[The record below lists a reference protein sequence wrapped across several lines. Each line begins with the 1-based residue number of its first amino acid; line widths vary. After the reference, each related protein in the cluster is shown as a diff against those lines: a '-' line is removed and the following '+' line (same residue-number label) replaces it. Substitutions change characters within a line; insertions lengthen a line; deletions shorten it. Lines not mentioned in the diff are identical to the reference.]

1 MRFIFVYTPFYTNAD
16 WILLMRRMKIMK
28 ILDFY
33 WSSNTDWWEWKP
45 NGMRVIKPDA
55 PKEAQESY
63 KHYLEQ
69 ISWRTGKIII
79 NINIYLKINY
89 YQFFEF

>member
-1 MRFIFVYTPFYTNAD
+1 
-16 WILLMRRMKIMK
+16 MRRMKIMK

-55 PKEAQESY
+55 PKGCTRELQT
-63 KHYLEQ
+63 LFRTD
-69 ISWRTGKIII
+69 IRRTGEIII
-79 NINIYLKINY
+79 KINIYLKINY

>member
-1 MRFIFVYTPFYTNAD
+1 
-16 WILLMRRMKIMK
+16 MRRMKIMK

-69 ISWRTGKIII
+69 ISGEQGKS
-79 NINIYLKINY
+79 L
-89 YQFFEF
+89 

>member
-1 MRFIFVYTPFYTNAD
+1 MRIKFVYTHLYTNDD
-16 WILLMRRMKIMK
+16 WILLIRMMKIMK

-33 WSSNTDWWEWKP
+33 WSSNTDWWEWNP

-69 ISWRTGKIII
+69 IS
-79 NINIYLKINY
+79 
-89 YQFFEF
+89 

>member
-1 MRFIFVYTPFYTNAD
+1 
-16 WILLMRRMKIMK
+16 MRRMKIMK

-33 WSSNTDWWEWKP
+33 WSSNTDWWEWNP

-69 ISWRTGKIII
+69 IS
-79 NINIYLKINY
+79 
-89 YQFFEF
+89 

>member
-33 WSSNTDWWEWKP
+33 WSSNTDWWEW
-45 NGMRVIKPDA
+45 N
-55 PKEAQESY
+55 ESN
-63 KHYLEQ
+63 KARCSKGGTRELQ
-69 ISWRTGKIII
+69 TLFRTDILRIGKIII

>member
-1 MRFIFVYTPFYTNAD
+1 
-16 WILLMRRMKIMK
+16 MKR
-28 ILDFY
+28 LDFY

-69 ISWRTGKIII
+69 ISGKQEKS
-79 NINIYLKINY
+79 L
-89 YQFFEF
+89 

>member
-1 MRFIFVYTPFYTNAD
+1 
-16 WILLMRRMKIMK
+16 MK

-55 PKEAQESY
+55 QRRRK
-63 KHYLEQ
+63 
-69 ISWRTGKIII
+69 RVTNII
-79 NINIYLKINY
+79 
-89 YQFFEF
+89 

>member
-16 WILLMRRMKIMK
+16 WILLMRRIKIMK

-33 WSSNTDWWEWKP
+33 WSLNTDWWEWKP

-69 ISWRTGKIII
+69 ISGEQGLSLIHISEPTRRS
-79 NINIYLKINY
+79 
-89 YQFFEF
+89 

>member
-1 MRFIFVYTPFYTNAD
+1 
-16 WILLMRRMKIMK
+16 MK

-33 WSSNTDWWEWKP
+33 WPLNTDWWEWKP

-69 ISWRTGKIII
+69 ISGEQGKS
-79 NINIYLKINY
+79 L
-89 YQFFEF
+89 

>member
-1 MRFIFVYTPFYTNAD
+1 MVHHKINRILCGLFFVYTPFYTNAD
-16 WILLMRRMKIMK
+16 WILLMRRIKIMK

-33 WSSNTDWWEWKP
+33 WSLNTDWWEWKP

-69 ISWRTGKIII
+69 ISGEQGKS
-79 NINIYLKINY
+79 L
-89 YQFFEF
+89 

>member
-16 WILLMRRMKIMK
+16 WILLMRRIKIMK

-33 WSSNTDWWEWKP
+33 WSLNTDWWEWKP

-69 ISWRTGKIII
+69 ISGEQGKIII
-79 NINIYLKINY
+79 KINIYLKINY

>member
-16 WILLMRRMKIMK
+16 WILWMRRIKIMK
-28 ILDFY
+28 RLDFY

-69 ISWRTGKIII
+69 ISGEQEKS
-79 NINIYLKINY
+79 L
-89 YQFFEF
+89 

>member
-63 KHYLEQ
+63 KHYQNRYPEN
-69 ISWRTGKIII
+69 RENHYK
-79 NINIYLKINY
+79 NKYLSKN
-89 YQFFEF
+89 

>member
-33 WSSNTDWWEWKP
+33 WSSKGGTRELQTLFRTDIL
-45 NGMRVIKPDA
+45 RI
-55 PKEAQESY
+55 
-63 KHYLEQ
+63 
-69 ISWRTGKIII
+69 GKIII

>member
-1 MRFIFVYTPFYTNAD
+1 MRFIFVYTPFYTNVD

-28 ILDFY
+28 RLEFY
-33 WSSNTDWWEWKP
+33 WSSNPDCWAWKP

-55 PKEAQESY
+55 TKEAQESY

-69 ISWRTGKIII
+69 TSGEQGKS
-79 NINIYLKINY
+79 L
-89 YQFFEF
+89 

>member
-1 MRFIFVYTPFYTNAD
+1 MRFICVYTPVYTNAD

-69 ISWRTGKIII
+69 ISGEQEKS
-79 NINIYLKINY
+79 L
-89 YQFFEF
+89 

>member
-1 MRFIFVYTPFYTNAD
+1 
-16 WILLMRRMKIMK
+16 MK

-33 WSSNTDWWEWKP
+33 WSLNTDWWEWKP

-55 PKEAQESY
+55 PNEAQESY

-69 ISWRTGKIII
+69 ISGEQGKS
-79 NINIYLKINY
+79 L
-89 YQFFEF
+89 

>member
-1 MRFIFVYTPFYTNAD
+1 MWFIFVYTPFYTNAD
-16 WILLMRRMKIMK
+16 WILLMRRIKIMK

-33 WSSNTDWWEWKP
+33 WSLNTDWWEWKP

-69 ISWRTGKIII
+69 ISGEQGKS
-79 NINIYLKINY
+79 L
-89 YQFFEF
+89 